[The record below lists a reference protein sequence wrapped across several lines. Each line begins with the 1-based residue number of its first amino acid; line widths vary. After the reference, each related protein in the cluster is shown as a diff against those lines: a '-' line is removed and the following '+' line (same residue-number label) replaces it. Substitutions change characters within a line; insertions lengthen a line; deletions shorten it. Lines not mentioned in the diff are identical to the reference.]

1 MGTKKTTTPKGVP
14 KRAFHTI
21 LDYLTLHKKTNPN
34 ISIDNQFVFQYY
46 KNFQLLSRLRGSAL
60 CLLKT
65 QYAKKPKN
73 PV

>member
-1 MGTKKTTTPKGVP
+1 MGTKNTTIPKG
-14 KRAFHTI
+14 KFHTI
-21 LDYLTLHKKTNPN
+21 LNYLTHHKKTNHN